1 MSMIINLSVNRG
13 GNTMLTENFYEV
25 INHEGVVSIVSW
37 GKDEPHIV
45 NTWNSYL
52 NVTSDERI
60 LIPAAGMRRTQNN
73 IEQNNRVKVTLGS
86 KEVMG
91 YSYPG
96 TGFLIEGT
104 AKYVESGSEFDM
116 MKEKFP
122 FLSRVLEITVTS
134 AKQTL

>member
-1 MSMIINLSVNRG
+1 
-13 GNTMLTENFYEV
+13 MLTEKFFDV

-37 GKDEPHIV
+37 GEDEPHVV

-60 LIPAAGMRRTQNN
+60 LIPAAGMRRTQKNTDLN
-73 IEQNNRVKVTLGS
+73 SKVKITLGS

-91 YSYPG
+91 YRYPG
-96 TGFLIEGT
+96 TGFLIEGS
-104 AKYVESGSEFDM
+104 ARFVESGEEFEM

-122 FLSRVLEITVTS
+122 FLSRVLEITVLS
-134 AKQTL
+134 ATQTL